1 MSKILFVIDNSD
13 VEVDVTIPYLS
24 NITEVEFRGKIVP
37 ISSVIES
44 DGTHRKIL
52 VNGVEVV
59 EPIKFY

>member
-44 DGTHRKIL
+44 DGTCRKIL
-52 VNGVEVV
+52 VNGVEVA

>member
-1 MSKILFVIDNSD
+1 MSKILFVIDNSN

-24 NITEVEFRGKIVP
+24 NIREVEFRGRVVP
-37 ISSVIES
+37 INNVIES
-44 DGTHRKIL
+44 DGTTRRIM